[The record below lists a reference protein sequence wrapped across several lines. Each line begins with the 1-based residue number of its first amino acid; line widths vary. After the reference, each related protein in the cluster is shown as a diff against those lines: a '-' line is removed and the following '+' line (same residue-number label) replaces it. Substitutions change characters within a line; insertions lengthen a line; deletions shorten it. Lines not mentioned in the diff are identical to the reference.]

1 MTEMRKKIRQGSF
14 GSNELAKQ
22 CKSPKV
28 YRATPAD
35 LFRLET
41 GFCYLTLTFRMFSI
55 LQQLHLISGARLL
68 PSFMSF
74 IPFTAASPLQLPPPP
89 SSLDVES
96 ILTWGTALVSSAAPF
111 FMILA
116 HGRIKLFVSRK
127 LYRPIYKSLPRP
139 IGDSIFSGLSS
150 HAPLMEYDTP
160 DITIEEERSR
170 RGEDTP
176 TLRALE
182 GLPAL
187 DRDGREEMRTRQ
199 STLDAGD
206 DSSEDG
212 NDEMQQATL
221 ISFDV
226 EATEAVE
233 NSFGTWS
240 AELRSANEPVP
251 LENINYRTTGLT
263 MLPVI
268 LAAEGMREIIAGLLV
283 LPLEAVMVRVIARAY
298 RQDAGLSVTD
308 LYSIGATKGFLG
320 RKSLIGVLAL
330 QVALTGAIWA
340 GFTVTTQWL
349 TRRRVGDAEG
359 KEESPP

>member
-1 MTEMRKKIRQGSF
+1 
-14 GSNELAKQ
+14 
-22 CKSPKV
+22 
-28 YRATPAD
+28 
-35 LFRLET
+35 
-41 GFCYLTLTFRMFSI
+41 MFAI
-55 LQQLHLISGARLL
+55 LQQLHLIPAARLL

-89 SSLDVES
+89 SSNVES
-96 ILTWGTALVSSAAPF
+96 ILAWGTALFSSAAPF
-111 FMILA
+111 LMILA
-116 HGRIKLFVSRK
+116 HGKIKFFVARM

-139 IGDSIFSGLSS
+139 IGDSIFSGLSG
-150 HAPLMEYDTP
+150 HAPLMEFDTP

-187 DRDGREEMRTRQ
+187 DRDGREETRTHQ
-199 STLDAGD
+199 SALDAGD

-233 NSFGTWS
+233 NSLGTWS

-251 LENINYRTTGLT
+251 LENINYSTTGLT

-268 LAAEGMREIIAGLLV
+268 LAAEGLREIFAGLLV

-298 RQDAGLSVTD
+298 RQDAGLGVID
-308 LYSIGATKGFLG
+308 LYSIGAIKGFVG
-320 RKSLIGVLAL
+320 RRSLVGVFAL
-330 QVALTGAIWA
+330 QVVLTGAIWA

-349 TRRRVGDAEG
+349 TRRRSGDAEG